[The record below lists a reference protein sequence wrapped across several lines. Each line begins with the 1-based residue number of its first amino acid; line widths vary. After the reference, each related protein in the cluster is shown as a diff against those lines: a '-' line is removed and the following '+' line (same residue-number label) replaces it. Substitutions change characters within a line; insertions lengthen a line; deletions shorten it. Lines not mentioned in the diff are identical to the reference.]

1 MNYLYINNQYITTLQ
16 GLKKCLLQE
25 DVLRIGSSLFN
36 ELMEYYQSGEIAD
49 FLNDIGEEHV
59 AERIRSMEIGGSD
72 TKLMQQLVAAIT
84 GTEHD
89 VAFDPMSCLEV
100 VETTVKGNKAIFK
113 LRVLKRVNE
122 KPFEI
127 SISQPAKSLSKVEL
141 IDLSQHQQNDE
152 IIVEMEINPYCDVC
166 FWIGKEEKCRVNTES
181 NAYRNCGTI
190 EGIVDYLKRFPE
202 GCHLGEIK
210 ARETVW
216 VKYIERRDMLFLLL
230 PIISVSNYSLFKHNY
245 IKFLLF
251 STVGFYDRLMLISN
265 LSSLMEQNNTDVQL
279 NQYLVSRKLF
289 HDSIRIPGD
298 ISAFIDDAIEFWNN
312 NRLFVC

>member
-1 MNYLYINNQYITTLQ
+1 MNNTLVINNQIITTL
-16 GLKKCLLQE
+16 E
-25 DVLRIGSSLFN
+25 DLRSCINQPEAAVSNSSLFN
-36 ELMEYYQSGEIAD
+36 ELIDRFVDGDIES
-49 FLNDIGEEHV
+49 FLRTIGEESL
-59 AERIRSMEIGGSD
+59 AEKVKGIVIGNSDSEI
-72 TKLMQQLVAAIT
+72 MRQLVTIIT
-84 GTEHD
+84 GMEPN
-89 VAFDPMSCLEV
+89 VNFDFRSCLEV
-100 VETTVKGNKAIFK
+100 VETTVKGNIAIFK

-216 VKYIERRDMLFLLL
+216 VKYKERRDMLFLLL
-230 PIISVSNYSLFKHNY
+230 PIISVSN
-245 IKFLLF
+245 
-251 STVGFYDRLMLISN
+251 
-265 LSSLMEQNNTDVQL
+265 
-279 NQYLVSRKLF
+279 
-289 HDSIRIPGD
+289 
-298 ISAFIDDAIEFWNN
+298 
-312 NRLFVC
+312 